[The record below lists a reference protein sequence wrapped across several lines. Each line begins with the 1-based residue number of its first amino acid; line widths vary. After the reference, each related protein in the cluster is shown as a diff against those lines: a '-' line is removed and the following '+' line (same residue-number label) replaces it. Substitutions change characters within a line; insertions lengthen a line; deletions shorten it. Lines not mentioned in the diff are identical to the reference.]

1 MPFLERKQQK
11 TAVTRWTTLIK
22 KYKTVK
28 DKSKSTGE
36 GSDEIKSF
44 PEFTDLDELWGT
56 RDTVTNK
63 YVVEARS
70 NDQPIDETS
79 TEGSDHD
86 QSKEEDLSFDAPLSP
101 SLRRKRKQP
110 LKEAQ
115 TARPLTPVKKRKRTT
130 MSNEASS
137 SASSSST
144 PSPPPQ
150 AAQKGK
156 KGKKSKERKAVA
168 DEDEDAFREFLKVQ
182 TEYTKRREE
191 ERAELFSYLKKSDEQ
206 THQLMIT
213 AIRELGEV
221 LKGGNSSKN
230 P

>member
-1 MPFLERKQQK
+1 MNNLN
-11 TAVTRWTTLIK
+11 K
-22 KYKTVK
+22 KYITVK

-56 RDTVTNK
+56 CDTVTK
-63 YVVEARS
+63 YVVEAGS
-70 NDQPIDETS
+70 NDQPINETS

-86 QSKEEDLSFDAPLSP
+86 QSEEEDLSFDAPLSS
-101 SLRRKRKQP
+101 SLRQKRKQP

-115 TARPLTPVKKRKRTT
+115 TVPPVTPVHKTKRTT

-156 KGKKSKERKAVA
+156 QGKKSKQRKAVA
-168 DEDEDAFREFLKVQ
+168 DERCRQNIPNGGRKKEQSFLP
-182 TEYTKRREE
+182 
-191 ERAELFSYLKKSDEQ
+191 
-206 THQLMIT
+206 I
-213 AIRELGEV
+213 
-221 LKGGNSSKN
+221 
-230 P
+230 

>member
-1 MPFLERKQQK
+1 MYNGHVGHKRIAERVNSESVEINAFSGEK
-11 TAVTRWTTLIK
+11 TAKNCRDKMNNLNK

-28 DKSKSTGE
+28 DISKSTGE
-36 GSDEIKSF
+36 GRDKTKSF

-56 RDTVTNK
+56 GDTVTK
-63 YVVEARS
+63 YVVEAGS

-86 QSKEEDLSFDAPLSP
+86 QSEEEDLSFDAPLSS
-101 SLRRKRKQP
+101 SLRQKRKQQ

-115 TARPLTPVKKRKRTT
+115 TAPPVTPVHKTKCTA

-144 PSPPPQ
+144 PSPQ

-156 KGKKSKERKAVA
+156 EKK
-168 DEDEDAFREFLKVQ
+168 Q
-182 TEYTKRREE
+182 TTQG
-191 ERAELFSYLKKSDEQ
+191 S
-206 THQLMIT
+206 
-213 AIRELGEV
+213 G
-221 LKGGNSSKN
+221 
-230 P
+230 